1 MRPIRRGI
9 VPTFVANGKPM
20 PDRSVPVITIDGPSA
35 SGKGTIAQR
44 VAQALGF
51 HYLDSGALY
60 RLVGWIAI
68 SRGID
73 LENESCLSDIAM
85 NMNIRMSGE
94 EIFVEDRE
102 VSDELRTEAA
112 GAAASRV
119 AALPGVRSA
128 LLGRQLGFRRSPGL
142 VADGRDMGSTVFPD
156 AIVKI
161 FLTASVEERAKRRYN
176 QLIKK
181 GLSANIRTLLHEIR
195 ERDAR
200 DSERSVAPLQKSA
213 DAFEVDTTGLPI
225 DEVTAIVLAR
235 SRQALMAP

>member
-1 MRPIRRGI
+1 
-9 VPTFVANGKPM
+9 M
-20 PDRSVPVITIDGPSA
+20 PDSSVPVIAIDGPSA

-44 VAQALGF
+44 VALALGF

-73 LENESCLSDIAM
+73 LDNESGLSDIAM
-85 NMNIRMSGE
+85 NMNIKMSGE

-102 VSDELRTEAA
+102 VSNELRTEAA

-119 AALPGVRSA
+119 AALPGVRAA
-128 LLGRQLGFRRSPGL
+128 LLERQLGFRRTPGL

-161 FLTASVEERAKRRYN
+161 FLTASAEERAQRRYN

-181 GLSANIRTLLHEIR
+181 GLSANIRTLLQEIR

-200 DSERSVAPLQKSA
+200 DSQRSVAPLQKSA

>member
-1 MRPIRRGI
+1 MPRP
-9 VPTFVANGKPM
+9 
-20 PDRSVPVITIDGPSA
+20 DSSVPVIAIDGPSA

-44 VAQALGF
+44 VARTLGF
-51 HYLDSGALY
+51 YYLDSGALY

-73 LENESCLSDIAM
+73 LDNESGLSDIAM
-85 NMNIRMSGE
+85 NMNIKMSGE

-102 VSDELRTEAA
+102 VSNELRTEAA

-119 AALPGVRSA
+119 AALPGVRAA
-128 LLGRQLGFRRSPGL
+128 LLERQLGFRRTPGL

-161 FLTASVEERAKRRYN
+161 FLTASAEERAKRRYN

-181 GLSANIRTLLHEIR
+181 GLSANIRTLLQEIR

-200 DSERSVAPLQKSA
+200 DSQRSVAPLQKSA

>member
-1 MRPIRRGI
+1 
-9 VPTFVANGKPM
+9 M

-85 NMNIRMSGE
+85 NMNIKMSDGN
-94 EIFVEDRE
+94 IFIDGRE
-102 VSDELRTEAA
+102 VSDELRTEAT
-112 GAAASRV
+112 GAAASKV

-156 AIVKI
+156 AVVKI
-161 FLTASVEERAKRRYN
+161 FLTASAEERAERRYN
-176 QLIKK
+176 QLIEK

-200 DSERSVAPLQKSA
+200 DSQRSVAPLQKSA

>member
-1 MRPIRRGI
+1 
-9 VPTFVANGKPM
+9 M
-20 PDRSVPVITIDGPSA
+20 PDSSVPVITIDGPSA

-73 LENESCLSDIAM
+73 LENESALSDIAM
-85 NMNIRMSGE
+85 NMNIKMSGE
-94 EIFVEDRE
+94 EIFIEDRE

-128 LLGRQLGFRRSPGL
+128 LLGRQLGFRRVPGL

-161 FLTASVEERAKRRYN
+161 FLTASAEERAKRRYN

-200 DSERSVAPLQKSA
+200 DSQRSVAPLQKSA

>member
-1 MRPIRRGI
+1 M
-9 VPTFVANGKPM
+9 A
-20 PDRSVPVITIDGPSA
+20 DSSVPVITIDGPSA

-44 VAQALGF
+44 VAQAFGF

-60 RLVGWIAI
+60 RLVGWIAT

-73 LENESCLSDIAM
+73 LERESDLSCIAM
-85 NMNIRMSGE
+85 NMNIKMSGE
-94 EIFVEDRE
+94 EIFFEGRE
-102 VSDELRTEAA
+102 VGDELRTEAA
-112 GAAASRV
+112 GAAASKV

-128 LLGRQLGFRRSPGL
+128 LLGRQLGFRRAPGL
-142 VADGRDMGSTVFPD
+142 VADGRDMGSIVFPN
-156 AIVKI
+156 ATVKI
-161 FLTASVEERAKRRYN
+161 FLTASAEERARRRYN

-181 GLSANIRTLLHEIR
+181 GLSANIRTLLHEIQ

-200 DSERSVAPLQKSA
+200 DSQRSIAPLQKSA

>member
-1 MRPIRRGI
+1 
-9 VPTFVANGKPM
+9 M
-20 PDRSVPVITIDGPSA
+20 PDSSVPVIAIDGPSA

-44 VAQALGF
+44 VALALGF

-73 LENESCLSDIAM
+73 LDNESGLSDIAM
-85 NMNIRMSGE
+85 NMNIKMSGE

-102 VSDELRTEAA
+102 VSNELRTEAA

-119 AALPGVRSA
+119 AALPGVRAA
-128 LLGRQLGFRRSPGL
+128 LLERQLGFRRTPGL

-161 FLTASVEERAKRRYN
+161 FLTASAEERAKRRYN

-181 GLSANIRTLLHEIR
+181 GLSANIRTLLQEIR

-200 DSERSVAPLQKSA
+200 DSQRSVAPLQKSA

>member
-1 MRPIRRGI
+1 
-9 VPTFVANGKPM
+9 M
-20 PDRSVPVITIDGPSA
+20 PDSSVPVITIDGPSA

-73 LENESCLSDIAM
+73 LENESALSDIAM
-85 NMNIRMSGE
+85 NMNIKMSGE
-94 EIFVEDRE
+94 DIFIEDRE

-128 LLGRQLGFRRSPGL
+128 LLGRQLGFRRVPGL

-161 FLTASVEERAKRRYN
+161 FLTASAEERAKRRYN

-200 DSERSVAPLQKSA
+200 DSQRSVAPLQKSA

>member
-1 MRPIRRGI
+1 
-9 VPTFVANGKPM
+9 M
-20 PDRSVPVITIDGPSA
+20 PDSSVPVIAIDGPSA

-44 VAQALGF
+44 VALALGF

-73 LENESCLSDIAM
+73 LENESALSDIAM
-85 NMNIRMSGE
+85 NMNIKMSGE
-94 EIFVEDRE
+94 DIFIEDRE

-128 LLGRQLGFRRSPGL
+128 LLGRQLGFRRVPGL

-161 FLTASVEERAKRRYN
+161 FLTASAEERAKRRYN

-200 DSERSVAPLQKSA
+200 DSQRSVAPLQKSA

>member
-1 MRPIRRGI
+1 
-9 VPTFVANGKPM
+9 M
-20 PDRSVPVITIDGPSA
+20 PDSSVPVIAIDGPSA

-44 VAQALGF
+44 VALALGF

-73 LENESCLSDIAM
+73 LDNESGLSDIAM
-85 NMNIRMSGE
+85 NMNIKMSGE

-102 VSDELRTEAA
+102 VSNELRTETA

-119 AALPGVRSA
+119 AALPGVRAA
-128 LLGRQLGFRRSPGL
+128 LLERQLGFRRTPGL

-161 FLTASVEERAKRRYN
+161 FLTASAEERAKRRYN

-181 GLSANIRTLLHEIR
+181 GLSANIRTLLQEIR

-200 DSERSVAPLQKSA
+200 DSQRSVAPLQKSA

>member
-1 MRPIRRGI
+1 
-9 VPTFVANGKPM
+9 M
-20 PDRSVPVITIDGPSA
+20 PDSSVPVITIDGPSA

-68 SRGID
+68 RRGID
-73 LENESCLSDIAM
+73 LENESALSDIAM
-85 NMNIRMSGE
+85 NMNIKMSGE
-94 EIFVEDRE
+94 EIFIEDRE

-128 LLGRQLGFRRSPGL
+128 LLGRQLGFRRVPGL

-161 FLTASVEERAKRRYN
+161 FLTASAEERAKRRYN

-200 DSERSVAPLQKSA
+200 DSQRSVAPLQKSA

>member
-1 MRPIRRGI
+1 M
-9 VPTFVANGKPM
+9 PM
-20 PDRSVPVITIDGPSA
+20 PDSSVPVIAIDGPSA

-44 VAQALGF
+44 VARALGF

-73 LENESCLSDIAM
+73 LDNESGLSDIAM
-85 NMNIRMSGE
+85 NMNIKMSGE

-102 VSDELRTEAA
+102 VSNELRTEAA

-119 AALPGVRSA
+119 AALPGVRAA
-128 LLGRQLGFRRSPGL
+128 LLERQLGFRRTPGL

-161 FLTASVEERAKRRYN
+161 FLTASAEERAKRRYN

-181 GLSANIRTLLHEIR
+181 GLSANIRTLLQEIR

-200 DSERSVAPLQKSA
+200 DSQRSVAPLQKSA

>member
-1 MRPIRRGI
+1 M
-9 VPTFVANGKPM
+9 PM
-20 PDRSVPVITIDGPSA
+20 PDSSVPVIAIDGPSA

-44 VAQALGF
+44 VARALGF

-73 LENESCLSDIAM
+73 LDNESGLSDIAM
-85 NMNIRMSGE
+85 NMNIKMSGE
-94 EIFVEDRE
+94 EIFVEDQE
-102 VSDELRTEAA
+102 VSNELRTEAA

-119 AALPGVRSA
+119 AALPGVRAA
-128 LLGRQLGFRRSPGL
+128 LLERQLGFRRTPGL

-161 FLTASVEERAKRRYN
+161 FLTASAEERAKRRYN

-181 GLSANIRTLLHEIR
+181 GLSANIRTLLQEIR

-200 DSERSVAPLQKSA
+200 DSQRSVAPLQKSA

>member
-1 MRPIRRGI
+1 
-9 VPTFVANGKPM
+9 M
-20 PDRSVPVITIDGPSA
+20 PDSSVPVITIDGPSA

-68 SRGID
+68 SRGIN
-73 LENESCLSDIAM
+73 LENESALSDIAM
-85 NMNIRMSGE
+85 NMNIKMSGE
-94 EIFVEDRE
+94 EIFIEDRE

-128 LLGRQLGFRRSPGL
+128 LLGRQLGFRRVPGL

-161 FLTASVEERAKRRYN
+161 FLTASAEERAKRRYN

-200 DSERSVAPLQKSA
+200 DSQRSVAPLQKSA

>member
-1 MRPIRRGI
+1 MADSG
-9 VPTFVANGKPM
+9 
-20 PDRSVPVITIDGPSA
+20 VPVITIDGPSA

-73 LENESCLSDIAM
+73 LERESELSGIAM
-85 NMNIRMSGE
+85 NMNIKMSGE
-94 EIFVEDRE
+94 EIFFEDRE
-102 VSDELRTEAA
+102 VADELRTEAA
-112 GAAASRV
+112 GAAASKV

-128 LLGRQLGFRRSPGL
+128 LLGRQLGFRRAPGL
-142 VADGRDMGSTVFPD
+142 VADGRDMGSIVFPN
-156 AIVKI
+156 ATVKI
-161 FLTASVEERAKRRYN
+161 FLTASAEERARRRYN

-181 GLSANIRTLLHEIR
+181 GLSANIRTLLHEIQ

-200 DSERSVAPLQKSA
+200 DSQRSIAPLQKSA

>member
-1 MRPIRRGI
+1 
-9 VPTFVANGKPM
+9 M
-20 PDRSVPVITIDGPSA
+20 PDGSVPVITIDGPSA

-44 VAQALGF
+44 VAEALGF

-73 LENESCLSDIAM
+73 LENESDLSDIAM
-85 NMNIRMSGE
+85 NMKVKMSGE
-94 EIFVEDRE
+94 KIFVEDRE
-102 VSDELRTEAA
+102 VSNELRTEAA

-128 LLGRQLGFRRSPGL
+128 LLGRQLGFRRAPGL

-161 FLTASVEERAKRRYN
+161 FLTASAEERAKRRYN

-200 DSERSVAPLQKSA
+200 DSQRSVAPLQKSA